1 MLLNF
6 IDRVGELNPQ
16 LFRELKGRLKG
27 FNLIIS
33 MGSSLLLQLIV
44 FLFQLREFP
53 DEKYYFTASYC
64 TLGKLYEQQEQE
76 LYRQQ
81 NLLSQKISNYQQIN
95 LTDPS
100 IIPNLQAQLNQV
112 ETELNNL
119 RSYLVQNVCPLDKID
134 WQLWW
139 RDHWEYTFLTLSV
152 IFIFSLLVGGTY
164 LLISDLAKEEQ
175 RGTLNLIRLSPQTET
190 SILTGKILGVPS
202 LIYLFVF
209 TAIPLHFWAGH
220 SAKIAFSYIFSYYAI
235 LAASCVFFYS
245 AALLFGLVSRWFSSF
260 QPWLGSGAVL
270 VFLLITMA
278 MVSSYG
284 EFNNPLTWI
293 RFFAP
298 WDITNYLFPN
308 LFRYLFRSYQDS
320 SINKLEFFFLPIGK
334 SFITL
339 VGFHLVNYG
348 ICSYGIWQAMK
359 RCFRNADSTILSKG
373 QSYLFVGFAQIMFLG
388 LTIPGVDN
396 QYDVGMIFLTFLF
409 NFILV
414 LALTIILSPH
424 RQTMQDWARYRHQN
438 HRNKS
443 LLQDLVFGAKSP
455 AIVAIAINLLIASIP
470 TMIWILFSSD
480 NFYNGNMD
488 KSKVILAMILA
499 LSLMLIYATIA
510 QLMLLMKNPKRYVW
524 AVGTI
529 SVAMFLPSI
538 MLSVLGITP
547 YKNPTLWLFSTFP
560 WAAIQYTE
568 ITTIF
573 MALLADFTVVA
584 LLNLQLNRKIGILG
598 ESATKALLAG
608 R

>member
-1 MLLNF
+1 MLLNS

-44 FLFQLREFP
+44 FLFQFREFP
-53 DEKYYFTASYC
+53 DENYYLRATYC
-64 TLGKLYEQQEQE
+64 TLGKVYEKQEQA
-76 LYRQQ
+76 LYQQ
-81 NLLSQKISNYQQIN
+81 QHALNQKIANYQQIK
-95 LTDPS
+95 LADPS
-100 IIPNLQAQLNQV
+100 IIPNLKTQLNQV
-112 ETELNNL
+112 DNELDNL
-119 RSYLVQNVCPLDKID
+119 RNYLAKNVCPLDQID

-139 RDHWEYTFLTLSV
+139 RDHWEYIFLTFSV
-152 IFIFSLLVGGTY
+152 IFIFTLLVGGTY
-164 LLISDLAKEEQ
+164 LLISDLSKEEQ
-175 RGTLNLIRLSPQTET
+175 RGTLNFIRLSPQTET

-202 LIYLFVF
+202 LIYLFVL

-220 SAKIAFSYIFSYYAI
+220 SANIATSYILSYYTI
-235 LAASCVFFYS
+235 LAGSCAFFYS
-245 AALLFGLVSRWFSSF
+245 AALLFGLVSRWFSTF
-260 QPWLGSGAVL
+260 QPWLGSGALL
-270 VFLLITMA
+270 VFLFMTMT

-308 LFRYLFRSYQDS
+308 LFRSYQDS

-334 SFITL
+334 SFITI
-339 VGFHLVNYG
+339 VSFHLVNYG

-396 QYDVGMIFLTFLF
+396 KYDVGMIFLTSLF
-409 NFILV
+409 NFVLV

-424 RQTMQDWARYRHQN
+424 RQTIQDWARYRHQN

-443 LLQDLVFGAKSP
+443 LLEDLVFGEKSP

-470 TMIWILFSSD
+470 TMIWIVFSPD
-480 NFYNGNMD
+480 DFYNQNID

-524 AVGTI
+524 AVGTVG
-529 SVAMFLPSI
+529 VAMFLPLI
-538 MLSVLGITP
+538 ILSVLGISP
-547 YKNPTLWLFSTFP
+547 SENPTLWLFSSFP
-560 WAAIQYTE
+560 WGAIEYTQT
-568 ITTIF
+568 TTIF

-584 LLNLQLNRKIGILG
+584 LLNFQLNRKITILG
-598 ESATKALLAG
+598 
-608 R
+608 

>member
-27 FNLIIS
+27 FNFIIS
-33 MGSSLLLQLIV
+33 IGSSLLLQLIV
-44 FLFQLREFP
+44 FLFQFREFP
-53 DEKYYFTASYC
+53 DEYYYFRGTYC
-64 TLGKLYEQQEQE
+64 TLGKVYQQQEQALE
-76 LYRQQ
+76 QQQ
-81 NLLSQKISNYQQIN
+81 NLLSQKIANYQQIK
-95 LTDPS
+95 LADLS
-100 IIPNLQAQLNQV
+100 IIPNLEAQLNQV

-152 IFIFSLLVGGTY
+152 ILIFSLLVGGTY

-175 RGTLNLIRLSPQTET
+175 RGTLNFIRLSPQTAT

-202 LIYLFVF
+202 LIYLFVL

-220 SAKIAFSYIFSYYAI
+220 SAKIASSYILSYYAV
-235 LAASCVFFYS
+235 LVGSCVFFYS

-270 VFLLITMA
+270 IFLLMTMA

-308 LFRYLFRSYQDS
+308 LFRSYQDS

-388 LTIPGVDN
+388 LTIPGVDDKYN
-396 QYDVGMIFLTFLF
+396 LGMIFRSSLL
-409 NFILV
+409 NFVLV
-414 LALTIILSPH
+414 LALTLILSPH
-424 RQTMQDWARYRHQN
+424 RQTIQDWARYRHQN

-443 LLQDLVFGAKSP
+443 LLQDLVFGEKSP
-455 AIVAIAINLLIASIP
+455 AIVAIAINLLIAIIP
-470 TMIWILFSSD
+470 TMIWILFSPD

-488 KSKVILAMILA
+488 NSKVILAMILA

-524 AVGTI
+524 AVGTMG
-529 SVAMFLPSI
+529 VAMFLPSI

-560 WAAIQYTE
+560 WAAIEYAE

-584 LLNLQLNRKIGILG
+584 LLNLQLNRKIVILG

>member
-27 FNLIIS
+27 FNFIIS
-33 MGSSLLLQLIV
+33 IGSSLLLQLIV
-44 FLFQLREFP
+44 FLFQFREFP
-53 DEKYYFTASYC
+53 DEYYYFGGTYC
-64 TLGKLYEQQEQE
+64 TLGKVYQQQEQA
-76 LYRQQ
+76 LDQQQ
-81 NLLSQKISNYQQIN
+81 NLLSQKIANYQQIK
-95 LTDPS
+95 LADLS
-100 IIPNLQAQLNQV
+100 IIPNLEAQLNQV
-112 ETELNNL
+112 KTELNNL

-152 IFIFSLLVGGTY
+152 ILIFSLLVGGTY

-175 RGTLNLIRLSPQTET
+175 RGTLNFIRLSPQTAT

-202 LIYLFVF
+202 LIYLFVL

-220 SAKIAFSYIFSYYAI
+220 SAKIASSYILSYYAV
-235 LAASCVFFYS
+235 LVGSCVFFYS
-245 AALLFGLVSRWFSSF
+245 AALIFGLVSRWFSSF

-270 VFLLITMA
+270 VFLLMTMA

-284 EFNNPLTWI
+284 EFNNLLTWI

-308 LFRYLFRSYQDS
+308 LFRSYQDS

-388 LTIPGVDN
+388 LTIPGVDDKYN
-396 QYDVGMIFLTFLF
+396 LGMIFLSSLF
-409 NFILV
+409 NFVLV
-414 LALTIILSPH
+414 LALTLILSPH
-424 RQTMQDWARYRHQN
+424 RQTIQDWARYRHQN

-443 LLQDLVFGAKSP
+443 LLQDLVFGEKSP
-455 AIVAIAINLLIASIP
+455 AIVAIAINLLIAIIP
-470 TMIWILFSSD
+470 TMIWILFSPD

-524 AVGTI
+524 AAGTMG
-529 SVAMFLPSI
+529 VAMFLPSI

-560 WAAIQYTE
+560 WAAIEYAE

-584 LLNLQLNRKIGILG
+584 LLNLQLNRKIVILG

>member
-1 MLLNF
+1 MNF
-6 IDRVGELNPQ
+6 
-16 LFRELKGRLKG
+16 
-27 FNLIIS
+27 
-33 MGSSLLLQLIV
+33 
-44 FLFQLREFP
+44 
-53 DEKYYFTASYC
+53 
-64 TLGKLYEQQEQE
+64 
-76 LYRQQ
+76 
-81 NLLSQKISNYQQIN
+81 
-95 LTDPS
+95 
-100 IIPNLQAQLNQV
+100 
-112 ETELNNL
+112 
-119 RSYLVQNVCPLDKID
+119 
-134 WQLWW
+134 
-139 RDHWEYTFLTLSV
+139 
-152 IFIFSLLVGGTY
+152 
-164 LLISDLAKEEQ
+164 
-175 RGTLNLIRLSPQTET
+175 IRLSPQTET

-308 LFRYLFRSYQDS
+308 LFRYLFPSYQDS

-388 LTIPGVDN
+388 LTIPGVDDK
-396 QYDVGMIFLTFLF
+396 YDVGMIFLSSLF
-409 NFILV
+409 NFVLV
-414 LALTIILSPH
+414 LALTLILSPH
-424 RQTMQDWARYRHQN
+424 RQTIQDWARYRHQN

-470 TMIWILFSSD
+470 TMIWIVLSPD

-488 KSKVILAMILA
+488 NSKVILAMILA

-529 SVAMFLPSI
+529 GVAMFLPSI

-608 R
+608 DRKSVV